1 MKGLP
6 MGYSKDL
13 QEDKEPLFD
22 TYENVLLMIKVIRGI
37 FEIYEI
43 SWAIALVIIAYIWV
57 KKRKK

>member
-1 MKGLP
+1 M
-6 MGYSKDL
+6 
-13 QEDKEPLFD
+13 
-22 TYENVLLMIKVIRGI
+22 